1 MHMHAHTHT
10 QHTHSYS
17 HSHLH
22 SITNTSTTRTAS
34 HARTST
40 TPKFTHPQ
48 SEFDG
53 WVLLARTSSSRDSR
67 TWRCENPRLLAI
79 ELVLPIRADK
89 HRRNLVFWHALD
101 LRSRKVSGIAYLKR
115 TPLHLLTFPRL
126 PNQQIAL
133 LRHLGPALP
142 GYWVLPDCIGR

>member
-1 MHMHAHTHT
+1 MHAHTHT

-79 ELVLPIRADK
+79 ELVLPIPADK
-89 HRRNLVFWHALD
+89 HRRSLAFWHAFD
-101 LRSRKVSGIAYLKR
+101 LKSRKVSGIAYLTL
-115 TPLHLLTFPRL
+115 TPLHLLTFPSL